1 MSKAKT
7 IKIASARG
15 KETNFILVTRFESVE
30 KVGEMQYYHY
40 QLTDLSTVNKT
51 VDIGAWKIKKKKK
64 YDNI

>member
-1 MSKAKT
+1 MGKART

-40 QLTDLSTVNKT
+40 QLTDLMPINRK
-51 VDIGAWKIKKKKK
+51 VDIGAWKIKKKEN